1 MKHIKRNLL
10 AIICMI
16 CFVYLTYCFS
26 LVEGLSLLDVVAA
39 FLISWLIL
47 PFAIIMIGFGI
58 KDLIKQ
64 IKEDNETLS
73 W

>member
-10 AIICMI
+10 AIICVI

-47 PFAIIMIGFGI
+47 PFTVIMIGFGI

>member
-26 LVEGLSLLDVVAA
+26 LVEGLSPLDVVAA

>member
-39 FLISWLIL
+39 FLISWLIQ